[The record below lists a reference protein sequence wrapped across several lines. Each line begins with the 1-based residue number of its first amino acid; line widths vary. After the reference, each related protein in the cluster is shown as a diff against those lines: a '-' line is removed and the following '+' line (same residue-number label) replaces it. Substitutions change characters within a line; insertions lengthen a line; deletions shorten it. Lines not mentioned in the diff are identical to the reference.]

1 MNFIWDFFY
10 VKKHVLHNKQQ
21 QRPAVFP
28 SAAEQRSFGTDPA
41 GSSSHPSTDNTNCHP
56 PALHQLPQISL
67 SVATAPDG
75 PPPLHHHHEAGERS
89 IIVVGI
95 ITSASVRDFK

>member
-1 MNFIWDFFY
+1 MSSTTNSS
-10 VKKHVLHNKQQ
+10 N
-21 QRPAVFP
+21 PAVFP
-28 SAAEQRSFGTDPA
+28 SAAEQRSFGTDHA

>member
-21 QRPAVFP
+21 HRPAVFP

-67 SVATAPDG
+67 SVATAPTG
-75 PPPLHHHHEAGERS
+75 LLLCT
-89 IIVVGI
+89 IIARQE
-95 ITSASVRDFK
+95 SAAS